1 MSNNNDSLRCSLF
14 VAWRRCGGVGLGSEK
29 ELGGWVVVRLG
40 GCEEGA
46 AWVWVLIWVRSESES
61 GEVEVEV
68 EVQGLEVDVVLLV
81 TWSTILIGFLGLR
94 R

>member
-1 MSNNNDSLRCSLF
+1 MRSAWLFKWVDGSN
-14 VAWRRCGGVGLGSEK
+14 E
-29 ELGGWVVVRLG
+29 WVVVRLG

-46 AWVWVLIWVRSESES
+46 AWVWVWIWVRSESES

-81 TWSTILIGFLGLR
+81 TWSTIFIGFLG
-94 R
+94 